1 MTNSTLFDS
10 NSTSF
15 YTNTTKSS
23 IISTSTPFYESCQLY
38 QASNSNSSWILIQG
52 GEGIPEN
59 LIINIVIWPVLIILF
74 TVLRGCGDYGRFG
87 LVENEESEGISP
99 RIFARYITYA
109 LFNFEFNA
117 KN

>member
-1 MTNSTLFDS
+1 MS
-10 NSTSF
+10 NSTVF
-15 YTNTTKSS
+15 YTNTSLFYANTTQSAL
-23 IISTSTPFYESCQLY
+23 IRTISPGYDNCQLY
-38 QASNSNSSWILIQG
+38 QSSNSNSSWIIIEG

-99 RIFARYITYA
+99 RIFARYITYVV
-109 LFNFEFNA
+109 NFD
-117 KN
+117 